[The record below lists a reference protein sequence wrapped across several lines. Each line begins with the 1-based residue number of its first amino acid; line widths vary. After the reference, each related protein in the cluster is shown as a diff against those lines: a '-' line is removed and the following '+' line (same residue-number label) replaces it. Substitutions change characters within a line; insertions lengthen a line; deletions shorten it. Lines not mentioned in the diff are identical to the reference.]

1 LNRGTR
7 NGFNEATQREREVP
21 SKRYKSKSKT
31 KVKLGLR
38 AKKIKHMKQP
48 IDKENCSKGSKQIKK
63 EKLQLKQKAENF
75 NQTRSQFLM
84 AHTQRNLK
92 TDHINFKVYHML
104 TRPWT
109 FITAYS
115 NIALNKGALTPGIN
129 PEESTTELFSVEK
142 AIAIA
147 REFKNKTYKHK
158 PLRGAS
164 ISKPGKK
171 TRRPMD
177 TATQKDRIV
186 QEAVRGILEA
196 IYEPEFKEFEKLNN
210 YTCTNYGFRPQK
222 GCFDAVNNYKSTSKG
237 CKTIIEGGIIKAY
250 NNVNHNKLIQILS
263 HRIRD
268 KKFLNVI
275 RNLLEAG
282 IMENH
287 GKITHNLNGIPQGGI
302 VSPLLFNIYMFEF
315 DKYIYNKYIKYPCV
329 FDTSIEQRTIDFNSC
344 SEGSPK
350 GAPGRFAYGGEEP
363 TGTTPFGQRKDKQS
377 GRTQAIKPSNFAKR
391 PLIYNNPDPAGLRV
405 RTRKALTLLI
415 NNQSGPWLR
424 EEKPTRR
431 DNRKIKVNL
440 SYNKINYQSQKIKQ
454 HLQKLKESKIDITS
468 SISIEVKQE
477 QYKKIKYLYKS
488 LKRNSF
494 GFGREAPPK
503 TPCFSFGKTATS
515 SSTEDTISPSG
526 TRRPPELV
534 GGEAIVT
541 KQQLAYEN
549 YSTYIRYAD
558 DWIFSTRKNKHECKQ
573 IKAEMAQY
581 LKNEL
586 FMELDITKTVV
597 SILNEGISFLGWS
610 IYKQSYDKKTT
621 SGYVT
626 IEPDTNKIL
635 NKLTTLRYCQKDGF
649 PIAHAYFVDLPEYYI
664 VQKFNEI
671 LRGLANYYSNCDRP
685 YKLNRAHYI
694 LTYSCLKTIARRKK
708 ISLRQVI
715 KNYGKSAKFTTIL
728 KYSNFKT
735 GIPET
740 KTKTIQLLSYEK
752 FIKMTKPKTK
762 KSAFKKPVV
771 SKKQQRNQDD
781 PFKILKRSYQKDK
794 NL

>member
-1 LNRGTR
+1 M
-7 NGFNEATQREREVP
+7 
-21 SKRYKSKSKT
+21 
-31 KVKLGLR
+31 
-38 AKKIKHMKQP
+38 IKHMKQP

-109 FITAYS
+109 FISAYS
-115 NIALNKGALTPGIN
+115 NIALNKGALTPGVN
-129 PEESTTELFSVEK
+129 PEETTTELFSVEK

-147 REFKNKTYKHK
+147 GEFKNKTYKHK
-158 PLRGAS
+158 PLRGAW

-171 TRRPMD
+171 TRQPID

-222 GCFDAVNNYKSTSKG
+222 SCFEAVNNYKSTSRG
-237 CKTIIEGGIIKAY
+237 CKTIIKGDIIKAY

-287 GKITHNLNGIPQGGI
+287 GRITHNLNGIPQGGI

-315 DKYIYNKYIKYPCV
+315 DKYIYTKYIKYPCV
-329 FDTSIEQRTIDFNSC
+329 LDTSIEQIRSREADSC
-344 SEGSPK
+344 SAGTESVSTEQLETISRSSPTFW
-350 GAPGRFAYGGEEP
+350 ARSAAQNPSIRSFATPG
-363 TGTTPFGQRKDKQS
+363 
-377 GRTQAIKPSNFAKR
+377 
-391 PLIYNNPDPAGLRV
+391 GLRV
-405 RTRKALTLLI
+405 GTRKAFTLRVAK
-415 NNQSGPWLR
+415 LR

-431 DNRKIKVNL
+431 GNRKIKVNP

-454 HLQKLKESKIDITS
+454 HLQKLKEGQNVAAQPS
-468 SISIEVKQE
+468 SSSIEVKPASEKQQQVPLFVPSGRQLIRTNKSVGQE

-503 TPCFSFGKTATS
+503 TPCFSKGKTATS
-515 SSTEDTISPSG
+515 SSTENAISPYG
-526 TRRPPELV
+526 RKARRRPRAAPVLV
-534 GGEAIVT
+534 ATGHSSLREESYCSEVRFAEANWN
-541 KQQLAYEN
+541 QLAYEN

-558 DWIFSTRKNKHECKQ
+558 DWVFSTRKNKHECKQ

-597 SILNEGISFLGWS
+597 TILNEGISFLGWS

-635 NKLTTLRYCQKDGF
+635 SKLTTLRYCQKDGF

-735 GIPET
+735 GAPET

-762 KSAFKKPVV
+762 KLAFKKPVV

-781 PFKILKRSYQKDK
+781 PFKILKRS
-794 NL
+794 